1 MIVAQNM
8 ILRGTLLL
16 GASMALASAAGAET
30 RITPYIEV
38 GQILDAEL
46 NDGGEVLTYSAVAV
60 GVDATVRDRRTEVQ
74 ASYRYERY
82 IPWDG
87 DMDDQDIH
95 SGLLR
100 GRMQLVPDLLSIE
113 GGAIASRTRV
123 QYSGASPQLLN
134 GDPENMTQVYSIY
147 AGPSLATR
155 LGILDVTA
163 DYRFGFTKVD
173 DEYSDG
179 GGFNTD
185 IVDRSTVHNA
195 SAGIGLGVGYLPFGW
210 NLSAGWLR
218 EDANQ
223 LDQRF
228 DAKYARLDVTVPIA
242 RTVALVGGIGYEDI
256 EQTQADFVRDAT
268 GAAVIGGDGRFVE
281 DKSKPRLLAYDE
293 DGLIYDAGVVWRP
306 NRRTRLEAR
315 AGYRYGG
322 DTYTG
327 SFTYQ
332 TGTGSGISINVYD
345 GIQSF
350 GRLTQSGLQG
360 LPTRFDVPRDPFGNN
375 FTGCVFGAGGAAGG
389 CLGNAFQSANNANF
403 RNRGVTAIFSGDR
416 GLWSYGV
423 GAGYSNRK
431 YVAPNFDGTFSIDGV
446 TDESWMVQA
455 NLGRRLTPV
464 SSVEMALYGNWFD
477 SGTAVAS
484 DVRSAGATGTYTH
497 QFGRLSAQASVG
509 LDASEQDEFD
519 TYYTGTLLLGARYSF

>member
-1 MIVAQNM
+1 MNVAETL
-8 ILRGTLLL
+8 ILRGALLI
-16 GASMALASAAGAET
+16 GGSVIAAGAAQAET
-30 RITPYIEV
+30 QITPYIEV
-38 GQILDAEL
+38 GQILEAEL
-46 NDGGEVLTYSAVAV
+46 NSGGDVLTYSTVAV
-60 GVDATVRDRRTEVQ
+60 GVDASVRDRRTEVQ

-82 IPWDG
+82 IPWER
-87 DMDDQDIH
+87 DMDDQDVH
-95 SGLLR
+95 SGLVR
-100 GRMQLVPDLLSIE
+100 GQMQLVPNLISIE
-113 GGAIASRTRV
+113 GGALASRTRV
-123 QYSGASPQLLN
+123 QYSGASPEILI
-134 GDPENMTQVYSIY
+134 GDPENMTQVYSVY

-173 DEYSDG
+173 DEFSGG
-179 GGFNTD
+179 GGFNSD
-185 IVDRSTVHNA
+185 IVDKSTVHNA
-195 SAGIGLGVGYLPFGW
+195 SVGIGMGVGRLPFGW
-210 NLSAGWLR
+210 NISGGWLR

-228 DAKYARLDVTVPIA
+228 EAKYARLDVTVPVA

-256 EQTQADFVRDAT
+256 RQTQADFVRDAD

-281 DKSKPRLLAYDE
+281 DETRPRLLAYDE
-293 DGLIYDAGVVWRP
+293 DGLIYDAGVIWRP

-322 DTYTG
+322 ETYTG
-327 SFTYQ
+327 SLSYQ
-332 TGTGSGISINVYD
+332 TGTGSGLSVTVYD

-350 GRLTQSGLQG
+350 GRLTQASLQG

-403 RNRGVTAIFSGDR
+403 RNRGVTAIFSGER
-416 GLWSYGV
+416 GPWNYGV

-455 NLGRRLTPV
+455 NLGRKLTPV
-464 SSVEMALYGNWFD
+464 SAIDMALYGNWFD
-477 SGTAVAS
+477 SGTSFAA
-484 DVRSAGATGTYTH
+484 DVRSAGAIGTYSH
-497 QFGRLSAQASVG
+497 QFGRLSAQASLG
-509 LDASEQDEFD
+509 LDASDQDGFD
-519 TYYTGTLLLGARYSF
+519 SYYTGSLLLGARYSF